1 MDIEN
6 QNPRTLLDEF
16 LLGTPPEVAGIL
28 AVLLFTTSCRLS
40 LRGRLALWSG
50 LSLRGRLALGRS
62 LLCSWLA
69 LRGRLL
75 FGSRLTLWSGLS
87 LRGRL
92 ALGRSL
98 LCSWLALCSDFALWS
113 GFAFFCWHSMY
124 LLSSDDQ

>member
-69 LRGRLL
+69 L
-75 FGSRLTLWSGLS
+75 
-87 LRGRL
+87 
-92 ALGRSL
+92 
-98 LCSWLALCSDFALWS
+98 CSDFALWS